1 MGVVIL
7 SGRGDFCVGVSILI
21 IRIFHL
27 SEWAQGQRC
36 SDNRGSTVLQTIIYR
51 TITLR
56 KP

>member
-27 SEWAQGQRC
+27 PEWAWGQRC
-36 SDNRGSTVLQTIIYR
+36 SDNRGSTVQPQR
-51 TITLR
+51 GSR
-56 KP
+56 AARQ